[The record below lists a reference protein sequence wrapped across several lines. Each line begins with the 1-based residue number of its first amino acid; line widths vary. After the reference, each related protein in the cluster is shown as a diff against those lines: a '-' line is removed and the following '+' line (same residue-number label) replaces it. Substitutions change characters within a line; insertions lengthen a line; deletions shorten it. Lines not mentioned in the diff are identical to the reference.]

1 MELKES
7 YLRTLEKV
15 LLRLSETRN
24 ENSKVLT
31 EEVKSMCGEYW
42 ESIKDY
48 IKTHNVYGFASGLLW
63 NPHKENITKCL
74 TEVRLE
80 LDGLRQQKI
89 EPRKDFVR
97 QIAIQVLSTLIA
109 SAISFYMG
117 ILWEQY
123 SNSPPVNTDK
133 KTDHC
138 DYQIGKDSI
147 CNQPSLEI
155 R

>member
-7 YLRTLEKV
+7 YLKTLEKV

-63 NPHKENITKCL
+63 NPHKENIAKCL

-80 LDGLRQQKI
+80 LDELRQQKI
-89 EPRKDFVR
+89 EPRKDFMR
-97 QIAIQVLSTLIA
+97 QIAIQVISSLIVG
-109 SAISFYMG
+109 AISFWVGM
-117 ILWEQY
+117 LWERHHP
-123 SNSPPVNTDK
+123 SPVNADK
-133 KTDHC
+133 KTEHC

-147 CNQPSLEI
+147 CNQPSLDI